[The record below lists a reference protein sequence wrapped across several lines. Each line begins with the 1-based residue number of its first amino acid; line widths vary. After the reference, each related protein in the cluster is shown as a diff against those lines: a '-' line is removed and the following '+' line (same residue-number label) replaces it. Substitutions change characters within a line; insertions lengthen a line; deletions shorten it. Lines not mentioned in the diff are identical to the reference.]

1 MSVIK
6 TFMKINN
13 LQSQPWHSLADILAM
28 PGPRILTRAFQLLF
42 LDALLRLG
50 AHVGMNTQM
59 FALLGWRLSLL
70 SGQVRN
76 MKNNTGDPTKII
88 WLKHIVQETLPNIE
102 PTFPHQKVG
111 RMNDGAWDVQEADQ
125 IGTHQRSVVPVWS
138 APLAATSSLF
148 ASGWSCNCDS
158 SFISCWVSSSKGSL
172 HFTPTIRSSAMLF
185 PRWNLPWWLKL
196 ETLKIAIAPS
206 RVSPSKLLVDFNR
219 CSAGFPLSFDSQEIG
234 SKHTH
239 TETHREKVSEP
250 SAYMTTCF
258 FKHKSI

>member
-88 WLKHIVQETLPNIE
+88 WLKHIVQEHYPTLNQLFLTRRWAEWTMALWMCKRLTRLGLIKGLWCRCGLLLLLHLF
-102 PTFPHQKVG
+102 TFCIWLILQLWLIIHIVLGIIQQRFLTLHPHY
-111 RMNDGAWDVQEADQ
+111 Q
-125 IGTHQRSVVPVWS
+125 IISYVVS
-138 APLAATSSLF
+138 TLELAMVVKT
-148 ASGWSCNCDS
+148 WNTKNCYS
-158 SFISCWVSSSKGSL
+158 
-172 HFTPTIRSSAMLF
+172 T
-185 PRWNLPWWLKL
+185 
-196 ETLKIAIAPS
+196 
-206 RVSPSKLLVDFNR
+206 
-219 CSAGFPLSFDSQEIG
+219 Q
-234 SKHTH
+234 
-239 TETHREKVSEP
+239 
-250 SAYMTTCF
+250 
-258 FKHKSI
+258 